1 MSNAIPAE
9 INPKGYGH
17 ILDMLEDAVATYGD
31 KPAYT
36 SILQTFTYAQFGQ
49 MVDDFSSYLA
59 SLEGLEPGDRV

>member
-36 SILQTFTYAQFGQ
+36 SILQTSP
-49 MVDDFSSYLA
+49 MPSSGRWWMISPLPA
-59 SLEGLEPGDRV
+59 SLRALSPATG

>member
-31 KPAYT
+31 KPAH
-36 SILQTFTYAQFGQ
+36 
-49 MVDDFSSYLA
+49 VDPADLHLCPVRA
-59 SLEGLEPGDRV
+59 DGG